1 MIRWLSLVV
10 FFGILSIFF
19 KIHFLYTLF
28 YLSIILPLLS
38 RYLLRFVFNRIKLNI
53 SLEPKNIFYREV
65 SKFNITLVNDTFLPV
80 YWLEVISYLPEKLIF
95 PYKIGELVRIPSK
108 EKVSLSYE
116 IKGLKRGVYDLGPVV
131 LQTSDIISG
140 EEFKNT
146 FKTDERLIVYPK
158 IVPIISGRIHSY
170 QPIGELRSD
179 EVAFE
184 DPSLFRGT
192 REYSYND
199 PIKRIHWK
207 LSARTGALQVKTYEP
222 TIGAQSVIFLNLRHQ
237 DYLSFDRDYK
247 VELAITLTASLATFL
262 IRKKQEV
269 GIVTNGGDMLIEDTE
284 VMVQKIPPRRGE
296 EHLIRILEFL
306 ARVISR
312 RTAEFPQIVYSESL
326 SFPRWIN
333 LIVITPRENDQLM
346 RTLISINKRGT
357 NVSLFTLMDYK
368 GDRREEGIFV
378 YEVPNEDKIKA
389 L

>member
-1 MIRWLSLVV
+1 MIRWLSLVI
-10 FFGILSIFF
+10 FFGVLSLFF
-19 KIHFLYTLF
+19 RIRFLYALF

-38 RYLLRFVFNRIKLNI
+38 KYLLRFVFNRLKVDV
-53 SLEPKNIFYREV
+53 SLEPKNIFHREV
-65 SKFNITLVNDTFLPV
+65 SRFNITLANDTFLPL
-80 YWLEVISYLPEKLIF
+80 YWLEIILYLPEKLIF
-95 PYKIGELVRIPSK
+95 PYKIGELVKIPSK
-108 EKVSLSYE
+108 DRVSLSYE
-116 IKGLKRGVYDLGPVV
+116 IKGFKRGIYELGPVI

-146 FKTDERLIVYPK
+146 FKLNERLIVYPK
-158 IVPIISGRIHSY
+158 IVPIVSGRIHSY

-207 LSARTGALQVKTYEP
+207 LSARTGTLQVKTYEP
-222 TIGAQSVIFLNLRHQ
+222 TIGAQSVIFLNLRYQ
-237 DYLSFDRDYK
+237 DYISFDRDYK
-247 VELAITLTASLATFL
+247 VELAITLAASLATFL

-269 GIVTNGGDMLIEDTE
+269 GLVTNGGDMLIEDTE
-284 VMVQKIPPRRGE
+284 LKVQKIPPRRGE
-296 EHLIRILEFL
+296 EQLIRILELL
-306 ARVISR
+306 ARVAPR
-312 RTAEFPQIVYSESL
+312 RTDEFPPIIYSEGI

-333 LIVITPRENDQLM
+333 LLVITPRENEQLM
-346 RTLISINKRGT
+346 RTLIGINRRGT
-357 NVSLFTLMDYK
+357 NVSLFTLIDYR
-368 GDRREEGIFV
+368 GDRKEGGIFI